1 MHNTLIFFVW
11 IVIDLTFLLAAF
23 ALWGE
28 HGVTAVIAA
37 SVVMMNLFVLKGMRL
52 FGLDA
57 TGGNV
62 LYASIFLGTDILT
75 EYHGP
80 KTARRGVMIGFFCSV
95 LFLAATRFILLFRPA
110 EWDLFHPPMAEL
122 FTPVWRVTGASML
135 AYLVSQHLDVF
146 TYSRLKN
153 RLPRLLWLRNNGST
167 LTSQAV
173 DSLLFCTAAFAGV
186 YSAGVVAGIMLS
198 TYLLKVAVALLDT
211 PFLYLTRVIVRLRGA
226 HEQGGNP

>member
-1 MHNTLIFFVW
+1 MHNTLVFFTW
-11 IVIDLTFLLAAF
+11 IVIDLAFLLAAF

-28 HGVTAVIAA
+28 LGVVSVITA
-37 SVVMMNLFVLKGMRL
+37 SVVMMNLFVLKGMQL

-75 EYHGP
+75 EYYGP
-80 KTARRGVMIGFFCSV
+80 QTARRGVMIGFFFSV
-95 LFLAATRFILLFRPA
+95 LFLAATRFILLFQPA
-110 EWDLFHPPMAEL
+110 EWDLFHPHMKEL

-135 AYLVSQHLDVF
+135 AYLASQHLDVF
-146 TYSRLKN
+146 TYHRLKL

-186 YSAGVVAGIMLS
+186 YPARVVAGIVLS
-198 TYLLKVAVALLDT
+198 TYLLKAAVALLDT
-211 PFLYLTRVIVRLRGA
+211 PFLYLTRVIVRLRGIPDK
-226 HEQGGNP
+226 GGTP